1 MGGGVCTGRT
11 VLKGYGERGGIFLRT
26 KKFKVVL
33 QILPLNLLRC
43 ANISTNNYANK
54 IKIRP
59 IDALFEVLEFT
70 TFLIYLVFQ
79 FE

>member
-43 ANISTNNYANK
+43 ANESIFTLKLINVKSEIILTLK
-54 IKIRP
+54 I
-59 IDALFEVLEFT
+59 
-70 TFLIYLVFQ
+70 
-79 FE
+79 